1 MTTGLTLT
9 LYVVGDEML
18 QNKVVNGDGIKELI
32 YEDVCNV
39 KSELEAKGS
48 LKTKVQV
55 NGFVVAEYFK

>member
-1 MTTGLTLT
+1 MR
-9 LYVVGDEML
+9 E
-18 QNKVVNGDGIKELI
+18 NKVVNGDGMKELL